1 MQREGPWERIP
12 RGIYQ
17 GKTVEWLIRNNP
29 RYFMSCVK
37 EWLDISPTQAK
48 IFKEVSRGGEI
59 PDRYIINDHPYRSRE
74 IKDWTE
80 RDYLIYYSNRDILPD
95 YDFDPSQAPEWWEEF
110 KRRSAEFT
118 RPSQTVDL
126 YESYVKKDLQ
136 KSLKMV
142 CRDTR

>member
-1 MQREGPWERIP
+1 MQREGPLDILP

-48 IFKEVSRGGEI
+48 IFKEVSHGGEI
-59 PDRYIINDHPYRSRE
+59 PDRYIINDHPYRPRE

-80 RDYLIYYSNRDILPD
+80 RDYLLYYSNQDILPNH
-95 YDFDPSQAPEWWEEF
+95 DFEDDPPKWWEEF
-110 KRRSAEFT
+110 KRRSSGMT
-118 RPSQTVDL
+118 RPSQIVDL
-126 YESYVKKDLQ
+126 YRGYIKRDLQ
-136 KSLKMV
+136 SILKEL
-142 CRDTR
+142 